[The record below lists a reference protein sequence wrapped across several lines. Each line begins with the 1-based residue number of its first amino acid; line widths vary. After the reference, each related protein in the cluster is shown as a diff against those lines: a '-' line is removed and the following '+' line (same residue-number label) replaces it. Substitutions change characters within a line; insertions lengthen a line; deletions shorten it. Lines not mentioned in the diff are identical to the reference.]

1 MKCAQWT
8 KMHNIH
14 SKMNHVYGIYSKI
27 LITFNMYNAICGV
40 SVNGITIENSPK
52 GIRSQAPRLIVVT
65 VYTQNT

>member
-1 MKCAQWT
+1 MD

-40 SVNGITIENSPK
+40 SVVSMELLSKIAQKEYDRKLHG
-52 GIRSQAPRLIVVT
+52 
-65 VYTQNT
+65 